1 MVLKDFYKIL
11 SEEKTGD
18 AKYNIR
24 ILVNANHEVFE
35 GHFPGNPIMPGV
47 CMIQIIKELTESIT
61 KSSLMIQTLTNVK
74 FMALINP
81 ETNPELRLELDIT
94 TTEDDLVKVK
104 NTTYFNDTVALKL
117 SNSGFVSGL
126 INAINFTLVSVCIIN
141 ELFVI
146 DSVSSLII

>member
-1 MVLKDFYKIL
+1 MVLQDFYKVL

-24 ILVNANHEVFE
+24 ILVNANHEVFK

-94 TTEDDLVKVK
+94 VTEDDLVKVK

-117 SNSGFVSGL
+117 SNAYKKL
-126 INAINFTLVSVCIIN
+126 
-141 ELFVI
+141 
-146 DSVSSLII
+146 

>member
-1 MVLKDFYKIL
+1 MVLKDFYKVL

-18 AKYNIR
+18 SKYTIS
-24 ILVNANHEVFE
+24 ILINEKHDVFK

-61 KSSLMIQTLTNVK
+61 KSTLIMQTLSNVK

-81 ETNPELRLELDIT
+81 EVNPELRLELDVV
-94 TTEDDLVKVK
+94 TTEEDLVKVK

-117 SNSGFVSGL
+117 SNVYKK
-126 INAINFTLVSVCIIN
+126 I
-141 ELFVI
+141 
-146 DSVSSLII
+146 

>member
-1 MVLKDFYKIL
+1 MLLKFFYKVL

-18 AKYNIR
+18 SKYTIS
-24 ILVNANHEVFE
+24 ILINEKHDVFK

-61 KSSLMIQTLTNVK
+61 KSTLIMQTLSNVK

-81 ETNPELRLELDIT
+81 EVNPELRLELDIV
-94 TTEDDLVKVK
+94 TTEEDLVKVK

-117 SNSGFVSGL
+117 SNVYKK
-126 INAINFTLVSVCIIN
+126 I
-141 ELFVI
+141 
-146 DSVSSLII
+146 